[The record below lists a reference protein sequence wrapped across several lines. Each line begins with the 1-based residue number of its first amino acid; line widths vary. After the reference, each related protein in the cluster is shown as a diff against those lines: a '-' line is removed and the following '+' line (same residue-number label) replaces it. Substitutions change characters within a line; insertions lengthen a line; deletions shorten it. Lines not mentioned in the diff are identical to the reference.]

1 MTHLR
6 HWLRPAAVLQCSS
19 QVVGVADRMPP
30 VERWGE
36 HAAAGISRCSR
47 WCGGSPDCG
56 TGAAGD
62 AGDGYLGGRS
72 AQTDVPMLAAL
83 RQGLAENSY
92 VEGQNVA
99 IEYRWG
105 EGQYDSLPVGSQIT
119 LSSKSRSSHTY
130 GDESANQNPTD
141 LGGRLA

>member
-1 MTHLR
+1 MRRREFLG
-6 HWLRPAAVLQCSS
+6 VL
-19 QVVGVADRMPP
+19 G
-30 VERWGE
+30 G
-36 HAAAGISRCSR
+36 AAARPI
-47 WCGGSPDCG
+47 
-56 TGAAGD
+56 AAR
-62 AGDGYLGGRS
+62 AQQAMLVIGYLGGRS
-72 AQTDVPMLAAL
+72 AQTDVPMLAAF

-105 EGQYDSLPVGSQIT
+105 EGQYDSLPVGSQTT